1 MSDEARLLFS
11 AYRPGG
17 KDADDPVFAAA
28 IEAAKNDP
36 QLAQWLA
43 EQQAFDA
50 AVAAHLRAVEIPA
63 DLRAKI
69 LAGAAVSRRRAWWAA
84 PRVWAIAAVLAVF
97 AGIAAFW
104 PGKADGLADWQKHG
118 LAVLDEI
125 VAAREPFDLKHQ
137 EASVLAEWLSGHSV
151 PHLGV
156 LPGAL
161 EGKPTLGCKTIAWD
175 GHKMSLVCFDLGGGV
190 IVHLFTTERAGLAH
204 LPPDGPA
211 HFAQDGAWTVAMWNE
226 GGKTLMLATDKGE
239 EPLRRVLQI
248 ALRGQSDSSFPLA
261 WQLCTASDAN

>member
-17 KDADDPVFAAA
+17 KDADDPIFAAA

-36 QLAQWLA
+36 ALAQWLA
-43 EQQAFDA
+43 EQQAFDE
-50 AVAAHLRAVEIPA
+50 AVAGHLRTVEIPA

-69 LAGAAVSRRRAWWAA
+69 LAGAAVSRRRARWAA
-84 PRVWAIAAVLAVF
+84 ARVWAVAAALALF
-97 AGIAAFW
+97 AGLAALW

-118 LAVLDEI
+118 LAVLGEI
-125 VAAREPFDLKHQ
+125 VAAREPFDLQHRD
-137 EASVLAEWLSGHSV
+137 AAALTAWLRDHAV
-151 PHLGV
+151 PQPAA
-156 LPGAL
+156 LPSTL
-161 EGKPTLGCKTIAWD
+161 EGKPTLGCKSIAWD

-190 IVHLFTTERAGLAH
+190 IVHLFTTDRAGLAH
-204 LPPDGPA
+204 VPPDGPA
-211 HFAQDGAWTVAMWNE
+211 HFARDGAWTVAMWNE

-248 ALRGQSDSSFPLA
+248 ALRTVAPRGLA
-261 WQLCTASDAN
+261 LAVVR